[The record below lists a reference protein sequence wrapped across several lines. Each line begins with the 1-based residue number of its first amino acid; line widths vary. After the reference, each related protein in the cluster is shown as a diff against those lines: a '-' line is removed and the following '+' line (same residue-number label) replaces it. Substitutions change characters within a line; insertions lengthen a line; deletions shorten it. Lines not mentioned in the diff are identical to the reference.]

1 MNMAGVSIWIGRL
14 LVLIGIIGYGY
25 GLYSGH
31 ASLTAF
37 IPAVF
42 GLVLMILGH
51 VAQAK
56 ESRRKL
62 MMHLAVIFAALGFLL
77 PTGRLISS
85 AGNLTLSPAV
95 VSQLAMALLCL
106 IFVILA
112 VRSFISARKAS

>member
-14 LVLIGIIGYGY
+14 LVLVGIIGYAY

-112 VRSFISARKAS
+112 VRSFISARKAR